1 VRLNGTYEVGDLI
14 AHGGMG
20 EVFRGFNIVTK
31 DPVAIKMILP
41 ELSSNP
47 DAFAM
52 FLREA
57 STLHNLS
64 HEAIV
69 RYFVF
74 SVDPDLQRAYLAM
87 EFVDGPSLTKR
98 LSQGP
103 LPLEDVRIL
112 QRRLAGAL
120 DAAHR
125 VGVIHR
131 DISSDNV
138 ILPNGDP
145 RQAKIIGGRGETA
158 PFHDTGKDAHG
169 VEAVHYSIPRIMMP
183 DYG

>member
-1 VRLNGTYEVGDLI
+1 MRPATVCCGLAYGLGASGASIPITCVQGSLGGKRFPRERLGVEDKTVIRFAPAPGSVRQGVRLNGTYEVGDLI

-103 LPLEDVRIL
+103 LPLEDVR
-112 QRRLAGAL
+112 
-120 DAAHR
+120 
-125 VGVIHR
+125 
-131 DISSDNV
+131 
-138 ILPNGDP
+138 
-145 RQAKIIGGRGETA
+145 
-158 PFHDTGKDAHG
+158 
-169 VEAVHYSIPRIMMP
+169 
-183 DYG
+183 